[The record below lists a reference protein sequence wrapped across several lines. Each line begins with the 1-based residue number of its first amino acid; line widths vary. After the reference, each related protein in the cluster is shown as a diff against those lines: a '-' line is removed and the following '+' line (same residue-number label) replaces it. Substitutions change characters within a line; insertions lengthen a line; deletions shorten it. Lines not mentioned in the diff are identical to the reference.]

1 MGSVADP
8 RGGWAL
14 RPAKISHQTRFR
26 GCFRGGTPSLVFI
39 SPSDTK
45 SINMADSKQIST
57 GNGDLRVQAGYNKFV
72 NLARNRVRERF
83 PDLSDSDWSLIEP
96 LFYAGA
102 TEADIYKYL
111 ADLRVGHQNE
121 QKQENALAKQV
132 AQQRAVG
139 LNPDL
144 TGVGESGY
152 AETPAF
158 QPLPSQ
164 GGSGSNTD
172 RAKSVISSMLQ
183 FASFG
188 LSAYGTIAGSVAK
201 QGLQLAGLA
210 EGDVLS
216 ALGDESGK
224 VVDVPGFIQDM
235 IQKRGFVGARARR
248 YAGHVAARINAYPV
262 VLQRLKN
269 AGDIQSEQSRL
280 QLETY
285 KNSLPYL
292 NEAKRSLDLAQ
303 QLTIKTTEADLE
315 EKRQIQE
322 FLKDH
327 PDYTEEK
334 LMAELSS
341 KQEGARKASA
351 DADLSEEHVRGAR
364 LDNTGKSLANDTAQE
379 RLDQMRED
387 NQVRDEENAVR
398 SLQARL
404 TQIELDSID
413 EMLLFCQ
420 KFEKYDEER
429 RQRPQTIPTMGYE
442 AMIAKRALGMDF
454 VTARQQYQRYKKYIS
469 KYYKD
474 YRSGKAKF
482 SVSTP
487 VGGVSFSQ

>member
-1 MGSVADP
+1 
-8 RGGWAL
+8 
-14 RPAKISHQTRFR
+14 
-26 GCFRGGTPSLVFI
+26 
-39 SPSDTK
+39 
-45 SINMADSKQIST
+45 MADS
-57 GNGDLRVQAGYNKFV
+57 NKPSSFQDRIKFAV
-72 NLARNRVRERF
+72 DKTVANSENRVRERF
-83 PDLSDSDWSLIEP
+83 PDLSDSDWSLIRP
-96 LFYAGA
+96 LFYAGSS
-102 TEADIYKYL
+102 EADIYKYI

-164 GGSGSNTD
+164 GGSGTNTD

-224 VVDVPGFIQDM
+224 VADVPGFIQDM

-292 NEAKRSLDLAQ
+292 NQAKRSLDLAQ
-303 QLTIKTTEADLE
+303 QLTIKTTEVDLE
-315 EKRQIQE
+315 EKKMIQE
-322 FLKDH
+322 FLEKH
-327 PDYTEEK
+327 PDYKEET

-351 DADLSEEHVRGAR
+351 DADLSEVHVQGAR
-364 LDNTGKSLANDTAQE
+364 LDNAGKIIENQQAQE
-379 RLDQMRED
+379 DLQASKDEHKTESAENEVKRLQSGLRKQELSAIDAMLEFVQAFEA
-387 NQVRDEENAVR
+387 EENAYFSSMERNPFKVR
-398 SLQARL
+398 THWDFLNDRQARFRGL
-404 TQIELDSID
+404 TRREA
-413 EMLLFCQ
+413 
-420 KFEKYDEER
+420 KTVYD
-429 RQRPQTIPTMGYE
+429 
-442 AMIAKRALGMDF
+442 
-454 VTARQQYQRYKKYIS
+454 RYKKQIRE
-469 KYYKD
+469 YYKGRD
-474 YRSGKAKF
+474 SESHFKI
-482 SVSTP
+482 STD
-487 VGGVSFSQ
+487 GVSFSK